1 MLHRRRL
8 LAGLCAGAIALVGPA
23 TANAAL
29 RMFQSPSGN
38 IDCIM
43 DGGASVRCDIQSRSW
58 KPPKKPKSCPV
69 DWGQGLGVDA
79 TKRGYIVCAGDTAL
93 APPDAPYPTLA
104 YGKKITVGRIT
115 CTSAVAGITCRNR
128 QGHGFF
134 LSRQRYRL
142 F

>member
-1 MLHRRRL
+1 MRHRRL
-8 LAGLCAGAIALVGPA
+8 LLAGVCAGAVALAGPA
-23 TANAAL
+23 GASAAL
-29 RMFQSPSGN
+29 RTFQSPSGN

-43 DGGASVRCDIQSRSW
+43 DGGASVRCDIQSKSW
-58 KPPKKPKSCPV
+58 PRPPKPKNCPV

-79 TKRGYIVCAGDTAL
+79 TKRGYVICAGDTAL
-93 APPDAPYPTLA
+93 APPGDPYPVLA
-104 YGKKITVGRIT
+104 YGKRIKVGGIT
-115 CTSAVAGITCRNR
+115 CSSATAGITCRNR